1 MGNHALRGTLD
12 ACAVQ
17 CCWPRHW
24 PAACRGHAFHA
35 LVNALPATQMS
46 SHNRCSQCEM
56 HATLVHCKTTLF
68 ECSQGKLHTPCVAGA
83 GPARQASTDKGHAYV
98 IDFMSSA
105 TVELSLQQLSPRDTS
120 QQAQL
125 LFVINRAVLN
135 AMRMLPTHAH
145 TRHEKLHVA
154 PADKDLATNNNFVT
168 TNRVAAVMG
177 TVGVTR
183 TRQRNE
189 GTE

>member
-1 MGNHALRGTLD
+1 LRIGPHVSTNVGGREMGNHALRGTLD

-105 TVELSLQQLSPRDTS
+105 TVELSLQQLSPRDKS
-120 QQAQL
+120 QQAHTAP
-125 LFVINRAVLN
+125 LFDQQSSAEC
-135 AMRMLPTHAH
+135 HAH
-145 TRHEKLHVA
+145 AANTRPYEPRK
-154 PADKDLATNNNFVT
+154 T
-168 TNRVAAVMG
+168 TRG
-177 TVGVTR
+177 SS
-183 TRQRNE
+183 
-189 GTE
+189 